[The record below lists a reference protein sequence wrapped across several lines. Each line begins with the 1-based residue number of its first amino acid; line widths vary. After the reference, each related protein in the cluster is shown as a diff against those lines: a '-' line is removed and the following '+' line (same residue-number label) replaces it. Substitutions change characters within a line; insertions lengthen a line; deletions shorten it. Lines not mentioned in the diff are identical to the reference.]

1 MELNILT
8 TDDLNKYLLQVIP
21 QTEQDRVFNQDKCD
35 IDHNFLGFIDTY
47 YHLSRIIPEDYT
59 IIDFGAA
66 YNAQSYFFVNHSR
79 YIAVTPLVKEAFK
92 PDNCTVY
99 KLTTGEFL
107 SQADYPKIKYLQY
120 VIMYPDGLMR
130 TVLNLSKNT
139 SEIVTAFTHNKNNSY
154 V

>member
-1 MELNILT
+1 MKEELNTLT
-8 TDDLNKYLLQVIP
+8 TDNLNKYLLSVIP

-35 IDHNFLGFIDTY
+35 IDHNFPGFIDTY

-107 SQADYPKIKYLQY
+107 SQVDYPKDKVFAICNYVPGWFNEDSIKLVKEHFRNCYCF
-120 VIMYPDGLMR
+120 YPQ
-130 TVLNLSKNT
+130 
-139 SEIVTAFTHNKNNSY
+139 
-154 V
+154 